1 MASLNHVEP
10 PCPHY
15 NKCGGCTMQHLD
27 MASYQSSKY
36 ESVRSFLEDNGVTP
50 QRWDDP
56 IFIPEGTR
64 RRATFKGI
72 KNGKSLTL
80 GYSQSKS
87 HDIFNL
93 KSCDVLDANIVELQN
108 HLTTALTRIIP
119 HKGQISLFI
128 QKCDNGMDVVLTGKI
143 GNREDPDLLALET
156 IADIVNSTNIIRLS
170 WRPNDKTALQ
180 TMLEKQK
187 PTMQFGELNVKIEPL
202 AFLQPSTDGQNALA
216 KTVLNYCPDDMV
228 KVADLF
234 CGYGTF
240 TGALLSKT
248 KKIDAFESDKNA
260 INALKSADHKNAYAR
275 DLFRDPLLEKEL
287 NKYDTIIIDPPRAGA
302 KTQVKEL
309 AKSDAKTIIHV
320 SCNPNS
326 FTRDARTLIAGG
338 YRLERLTFVDQFIW
352 TTHSEIVAKFIRD

>member
-1 MASLNHVEP
+1 
-10 PCPHY
+10 
-15 NKCGGCTMQHLD
+15 MQHLD
-27 MASYQSSKY
+27 MASYQSTKY
-36 ESVRSFLEDNGVTP
+36 ESVRSFLADNDVTP
-50 QRWDDP
+50 QIWDNP
-56 IFIPEGTR
+56 IFIAAGTR

-93 KSCDVLDANIVELQN
+93 KSCDVLDSDIVELQN
-108 HLTTALTRIIP
+108 HLTTTLSPIIP
-119 HKGQISLFI
+119 HKGRISLFI

-143 GNREDPDLLALET
+143 GKQNEPDLMALEI

-170 WRPNDKTALQ
+170 WRPNDKSELQ
-180 TMLEKQK
+180 TMLETQK
-187 PTMQFGELNVKIEPL
+187 PTMQFGALTVKIEPL
-202 AFLQPSTDGQNALA
+202 AFLQPSIDGQNALVQ
-216 KTVLNYCPDDMV
+216 TVLDYCPDDIDAA
-228 KVADLF
+228 ADLF

-248 KKIDAFESDKNA
+248 KNVDAFEGDKGA
-260 INALKSADHKNAYAR
+260 ITALKSAGHKNAYTR
-275 DLFRDPLLEKEL
+275 DLFRDPLMTKEL

-309 AKSDAKTIIHV
+309 AKSDVKTIIHV

-326 FTRDARTLIAGG
+326 FNRDARTLMENG
-338 YRLERLTFVDQFIW
+338 YRLERMTFVDQFIW
-352 TTHSEIVAKFIRD
+352 TPHSELIAKFIRD